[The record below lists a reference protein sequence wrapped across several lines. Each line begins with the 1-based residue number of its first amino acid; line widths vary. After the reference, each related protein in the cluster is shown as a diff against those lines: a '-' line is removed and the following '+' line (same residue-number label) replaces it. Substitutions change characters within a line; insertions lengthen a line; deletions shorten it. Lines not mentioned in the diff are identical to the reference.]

1 MTRQVGHKTLIV
13 ACGAL
18 AKEILSLMKQFDQEA
33 ELQCLPADLH
43 NRPEKIVPGLKAI
56 LDKRASNYDRVL
68 IGYGDCG
75 TGGGLDTLLKDYPNA
90 LRLPGAHCYAFYAG
104 LHNFDNMM
112 EEELGTFF
120 LTDYLVRH
128 FDTLIIKGMGIDR
141 YPELQATYFEHYK
154 KLTYLAQTKDDELI
168 SKGKE
173 AALKLGLLFEYKF
186 VGYGN
191 LATTI
196 SFLGVDPVHKKT
208 KSHV

>member
-1 MTRQVGHKTLIV
+1 MTRQSTHKTLIV

-18 AKEILSLMKQFDQEA
+18 AKEIVSLLKQFNQEA

-56 LDKRASNYDRVL
+56 LDERASDYDRVL
-68 IGYGDCG
+68 IGYADCG
-75 TGGGLDTLLKDYPNA
+75 TGGGLDALLKNYPNA
-90 LRLPGAHCYAFYAG
+90 LRLPGAHCYAFYTG
-104 LHNFDNMM
+104 LHRFDNMM

-128 FDTLIIKGMGIDR
+128 FNTLIIKGLGIDR
-141 YPELQATYFEHYK
+141 FPDLKGTYFEHYK

-173 AALKLGLLFEYKF
+173 AALELGLSFEYKF
-186 VGYGN
+186 VGFGN
-191 LATTI
+191 LATAI
-196 SFLGVDPVHKKT
+196 SFLDVEPVQKKEQA
-208 KSHV
+208 HV